1 MSSLR
6 TNYKDDVFTGSR
18 KYEMTQNG
26 DGTVSFTDQTT
37 YSQVGDTYGA
47 AQINEANAIINNL
60 DDKAY
65 LSDDSAES
73 GLADND
79 YFPFYDTSA
88 TSGKRTTW
96 SNIKNLIKAICA
108 IKDHASNTASTYGAG
123 TGSQFGHVKLSDSY
137 LSSGGAATNS
147 VGASSA
153 AVNSAYTKINNQ
165 LKANSK
171 EIYMDFHNG
180 KYGINTSANRG
191 ADTFI
196 PFNRLEPETI
206 TISGRSG
213 HSGKGNAY
221 GTYTSVMQH
230 DGYAVITNI
239 HVDCPSDSGSTVIIN
254 NTKGTRTTDIYSTSE
269 YPPVTHE
276 KLYFNEGDEIL
287 VSTSCGQQGGA
298 SSGGWW
304 IIETTFQIV
313 YT

>member
-88 TSGKRTTW
+88 TSGKKTTW

-108 IKDHASNTASTYGAG
+108 IKDHASNTATTYGAG
-123 TGSQFGHVKLSDSY
+123 TGSQFGHVKLSDTY
-137 LSSGGAATNS
+137 LTSGGAASNS

-165 LKANSK
+165 LKANNK
-171 EIYMDFHNG
+171 EIYMDYKDG
-180 KYGINTSANRG
+180 RYGYNTSANRG
-191 ADTFI
+191 ADTFH
-196 PFNRLEPETI
+196 PFSAGLTSFSCSWYGDYQHQIHSDSMYFLSPIDIRI
-206 TISGRSG
+206 TISSSIGFVNYDIH
-213 HSGKGNAY
+213 HSD
-221 GTYTSVMQH
+221 GTVEHLGLQ
-230 DGYAVITNI
+230 
-239 HVDCPSDSGSTVIIN
+239 SGSANHYDVVAVGIGDGNYPEGGSPQGAAYVTVEAI
-254 NTKGTRTTDIYSTSE
+254 
-269 YPPVTHE
+269 
-276 KLYFNEGDEIL
+276 
-287 VSTSCGQQGGA
+287 
-298 SSGGWW
+298 
-304 IIETTFQIV
+304 
-313 YT
+313 

>member
-65 LSDDSAES
+65 LSDDGAES

-88 TSGKRTTW
+88 SNGKKTTW

-108 IKDHASNTASTYGAG
+108 IKDHASSTASTYGAG
-123 TGSQFGHVKLSDSY
+123 TASQFGHVKLSDAY
-137 LSSGGAATNS
+137 LSSGGAAANS

-153 AVNSAYTKINNQ
+153 ALNSAYSKINNQ
-165 LKANSK
+165 LKANNN
-171 EIYMDFHNG
+171 EIYMDYKNG
-180 KYGINTSANRG
+180 KYGYNTSSNRG
-191 ADTFI
+191 ADTFH
-196 PFNRLEPETI
+196 PF
-206 TISGRSG
+206 SG
-213 HSGKGNAY
+213 HEYLGTGTSFDVSSIHGYQNFTADNFVCEPVSVAIIPSNYGYHGGGGHNVGQWGITGGSGGITKSYNASTGVLTAY
-221 GTYTSVMQH
+221 LSAACSCGVNYESTS
-230 DGYAVITNI
+230 
-239 HVDCPSDSGSTVIIN
+239 SGSGQVAVKCYLI
-254 NTKGTRTTDIYSTSE
+254 TS
-269 YPPVTHE
+269 
-276 KLYFNEGDEIL
+276 
-287 VSTSCGQQGGA
+287 
-298 SSGGWW
+298 
-304 IIETTFQIV
+304 
-313 YT
+313 